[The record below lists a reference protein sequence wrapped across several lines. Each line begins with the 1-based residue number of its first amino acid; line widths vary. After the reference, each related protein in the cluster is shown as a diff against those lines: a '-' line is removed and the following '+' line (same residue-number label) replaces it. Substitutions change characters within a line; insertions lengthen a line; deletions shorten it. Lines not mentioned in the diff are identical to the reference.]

1 MGNNS
6 RVCDSFRK
14 QYSLRLAMEQT
25 EDARSLAT
33 VIVHTIVVAL
43 TGIFSLAGNALVCL
57 AFYRN
62 RRLRTITN
70 FYVLSLAVADI
81 MMGTF
86 CFPFH
91 AAASGLRRWPFNSN
105 FCQFT
110 GFVVEYWVQ
119 VSLCILTL
127 VSINRYFCVVKQQK
141 YLTFFARKKT
151 LVSILVIWV
160 SAFIQTLANTFFTPI
175 IYVWNPY
182 NLYCLAT
189 FPSTRR
195 EKDFYILVGCFSFL
209 LMSVVVFC
217 YSRVYYAVRQHN
229 NAVVPSLQGANNS
242 QGTVRTQEI
251 KTSRVLFAAVFGF
264 FVCWTPFIVI
274 LILQFGFQIAI
285 PSSTQSIYPL
295 FSVVSSWINPII
307 YGVMN
312 RAMRKEFGNILLC
325 RKH

>member
-1 MGNNS
+1 
-6 RVCDSFRK
+6 
-14 QYSLRLAMEQT
+14 MEQT

-70 FYVLSLAVADI
+70 FYVLSLALADI

-110 GFVVEYWVQ
+110 GFLVEYWVQ

-182 NLYCLAT
+182 NLYCQAT
-189 FPSTRR
+189 FPSARR
-195 EKDFYILVGCFSFL
+195 EKDCHILVGCFSFF

-217 YSRVYYAVRQHN
+217 YSRVYMLSGN
-229 NAVVPSLQGANNS
+229 TTMLSSLLYKEQTTAKG
-242 QGTVRTQEI
+242 RYEH
-251 KTSRVLFAAVFGF
+251 RRLR
-264 FVCWTPFIVI
+264 
-274 LILQFGFQIAI
+274 
-285 PSSTQSIYPL
+285 PL
-295 FSVVSSWINPII
+295 AYFL
-307 YGVMN
+307 
-312 RAMRKEFGNILLC
+312 LLC
-325 RKH
+325 LDFLSVGLLSS